1 MAGTG
6 NGEEATLFK
15 YMERVEKRF
24 DRLERDFIEVR
35 AHLGEVRVH
44 LGALRGDFRRF
55 GKQVA
60 KILAAHNRRLT
71 ALERRAA

>member
-1 MAGTG
+1 MAGNG
-6 NGEEATLFK
+6 NGEEHTLFK

-24 DRLERDFIEVR
+24 DKVEHELQ
-35 AHLGEVRVH
+35 G
-44 LGALRGDFRRF
+44 LRGEFRRF

-60 KILAAHNRRLT
+60 KIFAAHRKRADELERRLA